1 MAPIYKDWLNDMLI
15 ALHVL
20 GSDSP
25 GAIHSIY
32 NTNNIQGLVK
42 G

>member
-15 ALHVL
+15 ALLVL

-25 GAIHSIY
+25 GVHSTY